1 MRDTYVEKFEVYLEQ
16 ESYSFEVGLIYN
28 HESFIVGKKSKIIL
42 HPVLSLGRNNVSVQ
56 NMENIKVTAH
66 LVNNQNIKSS

>member
-16 ESYSFEVGLIYN
+16 ESYSFDVGLIYN

>member
-1 MRDTYVEKFEVYLEQ
+1 VRDTYVEKFEVYLEQ
-16 ESYSFEVGLIYN
+16 ESYSFDVGLIYN